1 MEASFAEESSFL
13 YGLSNPVRP
22 DNVLDIAAGTGELE
36 AIDAHVLVIF
46 HDEMSD
52 FVVVLRIFNN
62 AHSKRSDFL
71 QV

>member
-1 MEASFAEESSFL
+1 
-13 YGLSNPVRP
+13 
-22 DNVLDIAAGTGELE
+22 VLDIAAGTGELE